1 MLDKAAYEK
10 RNKYNDGV
18 KVKTLEFKH
27 RRGFEV
33 EDIRLIYKGKLLQEN
48 LSLEENNIQNGYSM
62 YLLVYHHKECM
73 KALEL
78 GKK

>member
-33 EDIRLIYKGKLLQEN
+33 EDIRLIYKGKLL
-48 LSLEENNIQNGYSM
+48 
-62 YLLVYHHKECM
+62 
-73 KALEL
+73 
-78 GKK
+78 